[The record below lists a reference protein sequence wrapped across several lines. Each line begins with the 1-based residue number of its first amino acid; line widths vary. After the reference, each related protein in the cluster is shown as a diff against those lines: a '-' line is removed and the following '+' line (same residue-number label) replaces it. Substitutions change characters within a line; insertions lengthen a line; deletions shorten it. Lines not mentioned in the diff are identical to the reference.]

1 MVGCCPAN
9 AVQPEDQG
17 KRQFDPDFKGPCKN
31 RSCTDV
37 LFLLLFIAFWAGMVR
52 SMGVVV
58 MMMMMGNR
66 VRWRTTASRRAI
78 HSALNSDMICE

>member
-37 LFLLLFIAFWAGMVR
+37 LFLLLFVAFWAGMV
-52 SMGVVV
+52 SGSVSGSVSGV
-58 MMMMMGNR
+58 MMI
-66 VRWRTTASRRAI
+66 TTGCGCLLRLPEGRSTA
-78 HSALNSDMICE
+78 H